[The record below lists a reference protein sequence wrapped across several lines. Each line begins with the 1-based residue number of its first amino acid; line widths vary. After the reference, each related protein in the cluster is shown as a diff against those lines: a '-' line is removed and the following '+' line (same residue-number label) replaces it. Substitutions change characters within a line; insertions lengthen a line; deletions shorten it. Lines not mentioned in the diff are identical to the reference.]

1 MELPVAYIDLL
12 VFVMLIIILLSL
24 RLRHERERERRE
36 GLPRDRIDSS
46 CCSRETRNG
55 KSGGLRVSQIRVGA
69 MMMPLMHLLLSSSA
83 TIASL

>member
-55 KSGGLRVSQIRVGA
+55 KSGLRVSQIRVGA

-83 TIASL
+83 TIDSL